1 MHVKIKNKII
11 DMTNEEKFIRQRMGG
26 DSPFKVPE
34 GYFDRFATELMDKLP
49 VEEATPMPAQPSAIV
64 RHLRPLL
71 YAAASVVVVFMS
83 AAIYFNGSDN
93 HSTERSVAVASMGE
107 VSDDAYIDEAA
118 DYAMVDNYDIYAC
131 LMND

>member
-1 MHVKIKNKII
+1 MII
-11 DMTNEEKFIRQRMGG
+11 NMTNEEKIIRQRMGEG
-26 DSPFKVPE
+26 NPFKVPE
-34 GYFDRFATELMDKLP
+34 GYFDHFATQLMDRLP
-49 VEEATPMPAQPSAIV
+49 AEDATPMPAQPSAIV

-71 YAAASVVVVFMS
+71 YAAASVVLVFIS
-83 AAIYFNGSDN
+83 ATVYFNGPDSQN
-93 HSTERSVAVASMGE
+93 AEHSVAVATMGE